1 MLMRGFLGTGF
12 RRSLFGEVVWLRYR
26 FNLSLRDIPALVAR
40 SGIVFSH
47 ETVRAWCE
55 TFGPAYAR
63 QVRRRR
69 LDTEGRGI
77 SGIWTRW

>member
-1 MLMRGFLGTGF
+1 ML
-12 RRSLFGEVVWLRYR
+12 SY
-26 FNLSLRDIPALVAR
+26 
-40 SGIVFSH
+40 

-55 TFGPAYAR
+55 TFGPDYAR